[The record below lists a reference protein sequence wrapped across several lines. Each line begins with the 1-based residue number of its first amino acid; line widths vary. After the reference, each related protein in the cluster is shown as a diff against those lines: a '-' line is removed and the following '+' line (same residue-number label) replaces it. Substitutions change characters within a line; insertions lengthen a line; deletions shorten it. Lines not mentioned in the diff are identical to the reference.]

1 MKSLRPEVTFRESLV
16 VDTELD
22 PETQIPDVIT
32 DSAKLE
38 DTEADVE
45 ADLEAASSRPDVNR
59 MGQSEDVADVTGQV
73 LLNDIADDIS
83 ILD

>member
-1 MKSLRPEVTFRESLV
+1 MKSLRPEVTFTESLV
-16 VDTELD
+16 IDTESG

-38 DTEADVE
+38 DTEVDVE

-59 MGQSEDVADVTGQV
+59 MGQSEDVADVTGQA
-73 LLNDIADDIS
+73 LLNDIADDIA